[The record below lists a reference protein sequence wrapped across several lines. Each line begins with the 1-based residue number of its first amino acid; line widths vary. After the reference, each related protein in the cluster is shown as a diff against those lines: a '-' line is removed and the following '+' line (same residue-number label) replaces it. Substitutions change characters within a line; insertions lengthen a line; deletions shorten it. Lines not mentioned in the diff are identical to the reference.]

1 MSLLADNMR
10 FLRGRRGLSQQRVA
24 DDLIITRSRYA
35 KYEEGAS
42 EPPIELLQR
51 ISWYFQ
57 VSIDLLVGIDLQRSR
72 IEELLKLPDYRMVL
86 PVKQNSQ
93 QR

>member
-24 DDLIITRSRYA
+24 DELIITRSRYA

-51 ISWYFQ
+51 ISRYFH
-57 VSIDLLVGIDLQRSR
+57 VSIDLLVGVDLQRSR
-72 IEELLKLPDYRMVL
+72 IEELLQLPDYRRVL
-86 PVKQNSQ
+86 PVK
-93 QR
+93 

>member
-51 ISWYFQ
+51 ISRYFQ

-86 PVKQNSQ
+86 PSFP
-93 QR
+93 

>member
-1 MSLLADNMR
+1 MALLADNMR

-51 ISWYFQ
+51 ISRYFHI
-57 VSIDLLVGIDLQRSR
+57 SIDLIVGVDLQRLR
-72 IEELLKLPDYRMVL
+72 IEELLKLEDYRMVL
-86 PVKQNSQ
+86 PVK
-93 QR
+93 

>member
-51 ISWYFQ
+51 ISRYFH

-86 PVKQNSQ
+86 PVK
-93 QR
+93 

>member
-51 ISWYFQ
+51 ISRYFH
-57 VSIDLLVGIDLQRSR
+57 VSIDLLVGVDLQRSR
-72 IEELLKLPDYRMVL
+72 VEELLKLPDYRMVL
-86 PVKQNSQ
+86 PVK
-93 QR
+93 

>member
-24 DDLIITRSRYA
+24 DELIITRSRYA

-51 ISWYFQ
+51 ISRYFH
-57 VSIDLLVGIDLQRSR
+57 VSIDLLVGVDLQRSGV
-72 IEELLKLPDYRMVL
+72 EELLKLPDYRRVL
-86 PVKQNSQ
+86 PVK
-93 QR
+93 

>member
-1 MSLLADNMR
+1 RGMSLLADNMR

-51 ISWYFQ
+51 ISRYFH
-57 VSIDLLVGIDLQRSR
+57 VSIDLLVGVDLQRSR

-86 PVKQNSQ
+86 PVK
-93 QR
+93 

>member
-51 ISWYFQ
+51 ISRYFH
-57 VSIDLLVGIDLQRSR
+57 VSIDLLVGVDLQRSR
-72 IEELLKLPDYRMVL
+72 VEELLKLPDYRMVL
-86 PVKQNSQ
+86 PVK
-93 QR
+93 R

>member
-51 ISWYFQ
+51 ISRYFH
-57 VSIDLLVGIDLQRSR
+57 VSIDLLVGVDLQRSR
-72 IEELLKLPDYRMVL
+72 VEELLKLPDYRRVL
-86 PVKQNSQ
+86 PVK
-93 QR
+93 

>member
-51 ISWYFQ
+51 ISRYFQ

-86 PVKQNSQ
+86 PVK
-93 QR
+93 